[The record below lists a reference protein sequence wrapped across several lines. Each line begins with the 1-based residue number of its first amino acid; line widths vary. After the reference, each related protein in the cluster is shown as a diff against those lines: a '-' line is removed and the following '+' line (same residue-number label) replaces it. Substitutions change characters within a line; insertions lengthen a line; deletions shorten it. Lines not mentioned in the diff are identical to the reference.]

1 MGFCTPDEHRRFLRQ
16 CPVVEHQWIDDG
28 IILQKY
34 WLSIS
39 PGEHAT
45 TSSHR
50 ERKYRY
56 VPDVA
61 AKLIAD
67 S

>member
-1 MGFCTPDEHRRFLRQ
+1 
-16 CPVVEHQWIDDG
+16 VEHQWIDDG
-28 IILQKY
+28 IILRKY

-39 PGEHAT
+39 PEEQERRFQQPP
-45 TSSHR
+45 R
-50 ERKYRY
+50 EKYRY